1 MRTRK
6 PNVTEKDFAIVKRL
20 RAGGA
25 STAEICEL
33 TGFSDSTIW
42 NICKLD
48 TFDDYVRMNVSRR
61 KGAPEQ
67 EKNDPPKVEGQ
78 ISVDDM
84 IQASYQEKIDLL
96 IDMVSEIGCTL
107 ARIAD
112 QLQALTGGK
121 KA

>member
-25 STAEICEL
+25 SAAEICEL

-67 EKNDPPKVEGQ
+67 EKIDPPKAEGQ

-107 ARIAD
+107 ARISD